1 MRLAPLLFAA
11 VLTAVLTTAPAVAAA
26 ETVVP
31 VAKFTGVELH
41 GGGRINIHQGPVQH
55 VTLVEGDPAVV
66 GFEVNGRGRL
76 IVSSCKGFC
85 WGSHRLE
92 VDIETPDL
100 NAAEIHGGGRILAKG
115 PFPAQASVSAAIHGG
130 GDIDLR
136 DVPAQSASA
145 AIHGGGKIFV
155 AAQNGLDAEIFG
167 GGEIRYAGHP
177 SVSSSIHG
185 GGSVSS
191 IQ

>member
-1 MRLAPLLFAA
+1 MRLAPLLA
-11 VLTAVLTTAPAVAAA
+11 VLAIAPAVASA

-41 GGGRINIHQGPVQH
+41 GGGAINIRQGAVQR
-55 VTLVEGDPAVV
+55 VTLVRGDPAVAT
-66 GFEVNGRGRL
+66 FEVNSRGRL
-76 IVSSCKGFC
+76 IVSPCRGFC
-85 WGSHRLE
+85 WGSHHLE

-100 NAAEIHGGGRILAKG
+100 NAAEIHGGGHIVAKG
-115 PFPAQASVSAAIHGG
+115 AFTPQSAVSVAIHGG

-145 AIHGGGKIFV
+145 AIHGGGKISV
-155 AAQNGLDAEIFG
+155 AAQNSLDAEIYG
-167 GGEIRYAGHP
+167 GGAIRYAGHP
-177 SVSSSIHG
+177 TVSSSIHG